1 MRSWHRALAAFYVVA
16 GVVFITLGITGGRT
30 DVLRIAFGVVLIA
43 FGVLRYRRAQRAAP
57 PHALTPPD
65 SPPRA

>member
-16 GVVFITLGITGGRT
+16 GVVFVTLGITGGRT
-30 DVLRIAFGVVLIA
+30 DVLRIAFGV
-43 FGVLRYRRAQRAAP
+43 LRYRRAQRAAP
-57 PHALTPPD
+57 PRALTPPD